1 MDASHNAPDGADQ
14 TAAGGKVSEIL
25 ESIKQSASQVLSELD
40 QKGQI
45 KSTLVGI
52 RHQWS
57 EVERRR
63 KISSLGGEVKK
74 LQAETKQLTEALG
87 LQTLALFDVGKIA
100 HPELSRLCE
109 RINEIRVEMDQK
121 KAELLE
127 LKAQAK
133 PKTVACPKCQTQVQS
148 DAEFC
153 PKCGGRI
160 EPLPK
165 PEAPPPTTQRKVVRE
180 RCPRCKT
187 VLPPQS
193 GFCPSC
199 GVKLKRP
206 RTGAKQF
213 CPSCGAEMST
223 QARFCPIC
231 GKAPS

>member
-1 MDASHNAPDGADQ
+1 MEAPQNAPDGAEKP
-14 TAAGGKVSEIL
+14 AAGGKMSEII
-25 ESIKQSASQVLSELD
+25 ESIKQSANQVLSELD

-63 KISSLGGEVKK
+63 NISSLGGEVKK

-87 LQTLALFDVGKIA
+87 LQALALFDVGKIA

-109 RINEIRVEMDQK
+109 RINEIRVEKDQK

-127 LKAQAK
+127 LKAQTK
-133 PKTVACPKCQTQVQS
+133 PKTVACPQCQTQVQS

-153 PKCGGRI
+153 PKCGGKI
-160 EPLPK
+160 EPPAR
-165 PEAPPPTTQRKVVRE
+165 PEAPAVPPQRKVVRE
-180 RCPRCKT
+180 RCPKCKT
-187 VLPPQS
+187 ILPPQS

-206 RTGAKQF
+206 QDSVKHF
-213 CPSCGAEMST
+213 CPSCGAEMSA
-223 QARFCPIC
+223 QAKFCPIC
-231 GKAPS
+231 GQTAS